1 MDQLCKAL
9 NMPTITDYGYI
20 KKPYVS
26 IIIPVYNEE
35 QSIQDCVHSLR
46 NQNFSPLEI
55 IAVDD
60 GSIDSS
66 VSICM
71 DFGIDVYLQEHRG
84 PGAARNLGARNAKG
98 NILVL
103 IDADMTFEPDY
114 IQKLI
119 LPIINNEAIATCH
132 WHEGVANWDNPW
144 ARCQT
149 WFLGNPDG
157 RRQPFKMPE
166 KEYVYRAVRKDFF
179 LNSGGF
185 AEDEGKGD
193 DASISRRTGIFAVM
207 VPDATCY
214 HRNIE
219 GPGEIYREALWD
231 GRHVAFARE
240 HRFRRCL
247 AAALVYHNPFREIL
261 RGIWLSFIK
270 KEPRMVAYSAIY
282 SVSFVF
288 GMLRAAYSGFYQK

>member
-1 MDQLCKAL
+1 MEQ
-9 NMPTITDYGYI
+9 IRYGLI
-20 KKPYVS
+20 KKPYVTV
-26 IIIPVYNEE
+26 IIPVYNEE
-35 QSIQDCVHSLR
+35 RCVKDCVTSLLD
-46 NQNFSPLEI
+46 QDFKPLEI
-55 IAVDD
+55 IMVDD
-60 GSIDSS
+60 GSTDNS
-66 VSICM
+66 VKICEELGLKI
-71 DFGIDVYLQEHRG
+71 FQQNHRG

-103 IDADMTFEPDY
+103 IDSDMTFAPDY
-114 IQKLI
+114 VSRLAAPVISGV
-119 LPIINNEAIATCH
+119 AMAACH
-132 WHEGVANWDNPW
+132 WNERVANWDNPW

-149 WFLGNPDG
+149 WFLENPDG

-166 KEYVYRAVRKDFF
+166 KENVYRAVRKDFF

-219 GPGEIYREALWD
+219 GPGEISREALWD
-231 GRHVAFARE
+231 GRHVAVARK
-240 HRFRRCL
+240 HRLRRCL
-247 AAALVYHNPFREIL
+247 TAALVDRNPFREIL